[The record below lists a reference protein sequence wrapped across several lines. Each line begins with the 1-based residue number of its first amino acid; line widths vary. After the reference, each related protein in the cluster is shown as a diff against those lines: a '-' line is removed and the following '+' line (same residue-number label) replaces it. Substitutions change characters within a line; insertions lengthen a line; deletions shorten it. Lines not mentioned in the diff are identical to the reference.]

1 VSSCAIIAAAG
12 RGRRMGGSINKQFLE
27 LGTRPILAHTL
38 EKFNQCAL
46 IDGIVIVV
54 PEDWLFHVAENIVDR
69 FNFFKVNKI
78 VAGGSTRQESVH
90 AALKAVDESFSFV
103 VIHDAVRPLIQPE
116 LLIKIITQGMET
128 GAAILAVPAQDS
140 LKKVS
145 NGKVVGTIDR
155 ESIWLA
161 QTPQVFKRE
170 LVLQAYQQAWQEHFF
185 STDDSALV
193 ERLGYPIQVVMGDYT
208 NIKITTPDDLEL
220 AKFLIQKSF

>member
-1 VSSCAIIAAAG
+1 MSSCAIIAAAG
-12 RGRRMGGSINKQFLE
+12 RGRRMGGAINKQFLE
-27 LGTRPILAHTL
+27 LGTRPILAHTI

-46 IDGIVIVV
+46 IDGIVLVV

-78 VAGGSTRQESVH
+78 IAGGSTRQESVY
-90 AALKAVDESFSFV
+90 AALKAVDENFSFV

-128 GAAILAVPAQDS
+128 GAAILAVPAQAS
-140 LKKVS
+140 LKKVL
-145 NGKVVGTIDR
+145 NGKIIETIDR

-161 QTPQVFKRE
+161 QTPQVFERE
-170 LVLQAYQQAWQEHFF
+170 LALRAYQQAWQDNFF

-193 ERLGYPIQVVMGDYT
+193 ERLGHPVQVVMGDYR
-208 NIKITTPDDLEL
+208 NIKITTPDDLEVATL
-220 AKFLIQKSF
+220 LIEKSF